1 MNGLV
6 VSCQFERTQPR
17 SKKKNLH
24 THAGDSRIDLPVDG
38 TKALPTWSKFRDR
51 RNHVSLL
58 ISILTYKNTLI
69 RTPIRKR
76 ILQVET
82 TNKKTQN
89 ERERERERG
98 GGGELASKAS
108 VSEFETTRIR
118 TKEILSARK
127 LNLPAVKFVFYAC
140 YAIFDFDALWKFS
153 RMGLVVSWSFRIKH
167 FSDRVM
173 IVSRKLRIY
182 DLSYLRLFASRTFR

>member
-1 MNGLV
+1 MDGLV
-6 VSCQFERTQPR
+6 VPASLSEH
-17 SKKKNLH
+17 N
-24 THAGDSRIDLPVDG
+24 HAPKRKTAHARGRQSDRYAGRWNEGFTDN
-38 TKALPTWSKFRDR
+38 WSKFRER

-58 ISILTYKNTLI
+58 ISILTYKNALT

-76 ILQVET
+76 ILRT

-89 ERERERERG
+89 ERERERGGG

-127 LNLPAVKFVFYAC
+127 FNLPALKFVFYAC
-140 YAIFDFDALWKFS
+140 YTVFDFDAVWKFS
-153 RMGLVVSWSFRIKH
+153 RMGLVVSWSFRITH